1 MSDTIPLP
9 GKSDEEPAEP
19 VAQLFDFLYRDPR
32 RIESLYAQFFEGL
45 FMSLQKKSAVTY
57 GDEKRAK
64 LSAAVAEG
72 GLGVT
77 RGTLEERSETFQ
89 PHDNV
94 LLDLLSRLRSE
105 SWIAEDYKVATQGR
119 FVLVEGTIFFAD
131 RYLLS
136 LAEMGL
142 ELAMRDA
149 KTKGGAGK
157 ADVRMYEMI
166 RKLIPKMSLASSFY
180 LLTETG
186 DVVTGTIKE
195 EGLDEPISA
204 YYFKHGAGGI
214 ARVQVLGIKEQVGS
228 SSASWGSAPFFEGI
242 RQAVGAMR
250 DMFFPADDIR
260 VTPITI
266 FRVIDHEA

>member
-1 MSDTIPLP
+1 MSDTKHLP
-9 GKSDEEPAEP
+9 GKLDEAPAEP

-45 FMSLQKKSAVTY
+45 IVSLQTKAAITY
-57 GDEKRAK
+57 EDEKHAK
-64 LSAAVAEG
+64 LGAAIAEG
-72 GLGVT
+72 GLGVK
-77 RGTLEERSETFQ
+77 RGTIEERTESSA

-94 LLDLLSRLRSE
+94 VLDLLSRLQSE
-105 SWIAEDYKVATQGR
+105 GWISEKYEEATQGR
-119 FVLVEGTIFFAD
+119 LVLIEGTIFFAD

-136 LAEMGL
+136 LAEIGL

-157 ADVRMYEMI
+157 ADVKMYEMI
-166 RKLIPKMSLASSFY
+166 RKLIPKMNLASSFY
-180 LLTETG
+180 LLTEAG
-186 DVVTGTIKE
+186 RVVTGTIKE

-214 ARVQVLGIKEQVGS
+214 AKVRVLGIKEQVGS
-228 SSASWGSAPFFEGI
+228 SSASWGNAPFFEGI

-250 DMFFPADDIR
+250 EMFFPADDLR
-260 VTPITI
+260 VTPVTI
-266 FRVIDHEA
+266 FRVIEREV